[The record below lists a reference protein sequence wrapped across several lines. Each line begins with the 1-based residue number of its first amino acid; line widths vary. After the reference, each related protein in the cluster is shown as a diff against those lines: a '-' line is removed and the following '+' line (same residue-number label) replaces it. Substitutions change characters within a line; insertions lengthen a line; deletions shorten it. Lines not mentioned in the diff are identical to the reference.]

1 MNTERTTP
9 ENGSEIDLRYLGAGI
24 VAGAALGIASGMV
37 LNSPPIVALGAGTGV
52 AIGMGASATTG
63 IETSHRYTDQS
74 IHH

>member
-37 LNSPPIVALGAGTGV
+37 LNSPPIGLALGAGTGV
-52 AIGMGASATTG
+52 AIGMGASAT
-63 IETSHRYTDQS
+63 SRN
-74 IHH
+74 